1 MTTARSDERYDIGN
15 VDRIPGDIR
24 TAPEMTGPLT
34 TLFRPV
40 GQAELDLIAASGFRR
55 FPPRLPG
62 QPIFYPVLTEA
73 YAVEIA
79 RDWNTRDEASGFAG
93 YVLRFFVDTGFL
105 ARYPEQIAGAARH
118 RELWVPAEELEE
130 FNRHI
135 VGPIEVVAEFH
146 GRTSEAQTPGSPSDA
161 TI

>member
-1 MTTARSDERYDIGN
+1 MAGS
-15 VDRIPGDIR
+15 
-24 TAPEMTGPLT
+24 LT

-40 GQAELDLIAASGFRR
+40 GQAELDLVEASGFRR

-79 RDWNTRDEASGFAG
+79 QDWNTRDEASGFAG
-93 YVLRFFVDTGFL
+93 YVLRFRVEAEFL
-105 ARYPEQIAGAARH
+105 ARYPERIAGAARH
-118 RELWVPAEELEE
+118 RELWVPAEDLEE

-135 VGPIEVVAEFH
+135 CGPIEVVAEFH
-146 GRTSEAQTPGSPSDA
+146 G
-161 TI
+161 

>member
-1 MTTARSDERYDIGN
+1 
-15 VDRIPGDIR
+15 
-24 TAPEMTGPLT
+24 
-34 TLFRPV
+34 V
-40 GQAELDLIAASGFRR
+40 GQAELDLIAASDFSR

-79 RDWNTRDEASGFAG
+79 RDRNTRDEASGFAG
-93 YVLRFFVDTGFL
+93 YVLRFGVDTDFL

-118 RELWVPAEELEE
+118 RELWVPAEEVEE

-146 GRTSEAQTPGSPSDA
+146 GRPEGTRTPGSPSDA

>member
-1 MTTARSDERYDIGN
+1 LIASNLIE
-15 VDRIPGDIR
+15 
-24 TAPEMTGPLT
+24 PLT

-40 GQAELDLIAASGFRR
+40 GQAEFDLIAASEFRR

-62 QPIFYPVLTEA
+62 QPIFYPVLTEE

-93 YVLRFFVDTGFL
+93 YVLRFRVETGFL
-105 ARYPEQIAGAARH
+105 ERYPERIAGAARH

-135 VGPIEVVAEFH
+135 RGPIEVVAEFR
-146 GRTSEAQTPGSPSDA
+146 GQPQDE
-161 TI
+161 

>member
-1 MTTARSDERYDIGN
+1 MIE
-15 VDRIPGDIR
+15 
-24 TAPEMTGPLT
+24 PLT

-40 GQAELDLIAASGFRR
+40 GQAEPDLITASGFRR
-55 FPPRLPG
+55 FPPRLSG

-93 YVLRFFVDTGFL
+93 YVLRFRVETEFL
-105 ARYPEQIAGAARH
+105 QRYPERVAGAARH

-130 FNRHI
+130 FNLHI
-135 VGPIEVVAEFH
+135 RGPIEVVAEFH
-146 GRTSEAQTPGSPSDA
+146 GRANDE
-161 TI
+161 

>member
-1 MTTARSDERYDIGN
+1 MTES
-15 VDRIPGDIR
+15 
-24 TAPEMTGPLT
+24 LT

-40 GQAELDLIAASGFRR
+40 GRAELDLVEASGFSR
-55 FPPRLPG
+55 FPPRLPA

-93 YVLRFFVDTGFL
+93 YVLRFRVDTEFL
-105 ARYPEQIAGAARH
+105 ARYPERVAGAARH

-130 FNRHI
+130 FNQHI
-135 VGPIEVVAEFH
+135 RGPIEVVAEFH
-146 GRTSEAQTPGSPSDA
+146 GQAPGKQTPGNVADSA
-161 TI
+161 T

>member
-1 MTTARSDERYDIGN
+1 VTLIE
-15 VDRIPGDIR
+15 
-24 TAPEMTGPLT
+24 PLT

-40 GQAELDLIAASGFRR
+40 GQAELDLIAASEFRR

-62 QPIFYPVLTEA
+62 QPIFYPVLTDE

-93 YVLRFFVDTGFL
+93 YVLRFRVETEFL
-105 ARYPEQIAGAARH
+105 ERYPERIAGAARH

-135 VGPIEVVAEFH
+135 RGPIEVMAEFH
-146 GRTSEAQTPGSPSDA
+146 GQASCE
-161 TI
+161 